1 MRYIQTIKNQFD
13 NNMRPLEWNKTVAKN
28 FINSIKKPIIIESK
42 DNIPQWKIV
51 SVKGTKRC
59 TENMGT
65 TDVLMLDY
73 DDKDYSI
80 EEFERKFSRFY
91 YILHTSYS
99 YDGIKQ
105 KFRVFLFLDKEYE
118 INRLFFKCSNKP
130 FSAWH
135 LLVKYFEHADVASFT
150 KAQFFK
156 VPAIKT
162 ADSPYYYKLNN
173 GALFNP
179 IKEIGFEFK
188 MCYEYGPEK
197 QEEYLR
203 QKEKEYEKFRKKYGM
218 ADLSKAK
225 EYIEEKIESA
235 PDGGRHN
242 VIFGLATWWKHIGG
256 MYADFASILPS
267 WADRSFHK
275 QLEHLRLEWD
285 RLK

>member
-1 MRYIQTIKNQFD
+1 MCNLQFINNQYDNKLKCLPWNKQTIK
-13 NNMRPLEWNKTVAKN
+13 K
-28 FINSIKKPIIIESK
+28 FIYVIKHPIIIAEK
-42 DNIPQWKIV
+42 DKIPQWKFCDVIGDDR
-51 SVKGTKRC
+51 K
-59 TENMGT
+59 TENMGM
-65 TDVLMLDY
+65 TDVIILDF
-73 DDKDYSI
+73 DNNDYTI
-80 EEFERKFSRFY
+80 KEFEKDFDKYY
-91 YILHTSYS
+91 YILHTSHS

-105 KFRVFLFLDKEYE
+105 KFRVFLFLDQKYD
-118 INRLFFKCSNKP
+118 IQRLFFKCSNKA
-130 FSAWH
+130 FSSYH
-135 LLVKYFEHADVASFT
+135 ILLKYFSKVDPASFV
-150 KAQFFK
+150 KCQFFK
-156 VPAIKT
+156 MPAIKEKN
-162 ADSPYYYKLNN
+162 APYYYKFNN
-173 GALFNP
+173 GKKFNP
-179 IKEIGFEFK
+179 FVDIGFEVK
-188 MCYEYGPEK
+188 MAYEYGPEK